1 MREARRDLTDRLP
14 AWARTVR
21 LRLAFTYSALLFV
34 ISALLVTGVYLA
46 VSNTIDSQ
54 PLQSK
59 TVEKVVK
66 KDGEYVL
73 KQGEQFEAADID
85 SIQKAVNQ
93 GTLDTLRNY
102 SGIALAVLFMISLG
116 VGWWVSGRV
125 LRPIG
130 AITATAREISAS
142 DLSRRIGATGP
153 HDELRTLADTI
164 DDMLQRLEDAFAAQ
178 RHLVDEVSHQLRNP
192 VAVVRTNVDA
202 VLANEHA
209 TLEQR
214 RQAATVVSRATVR
227 MGRMIEDLLATAR
240 QRSGAFEEVE
250 VDLSVLARQAV
261 EEYRLAT
268 ERAGIAL
275 DLRLESGPVVVAD
288 EEALTR
294 ALDNLLS
301 NAVRLS
307 ARDSTLT
314 VAVGSRGG
322 WAWLVVRD
330 EGPGITPEDQD
341 RVFDR
346 YFSNTDPDPEDSGHN
361 GSGIGLAIARQIV
374 EAHGGRLVLTST
386 VGVGSSFVIWV
397 PDRSPARAG
406 DRDASAPYDD
416 PLGRIQPDEI

>member
-1 MREARRDLTDRLP
+1 MY
-14 AWARTVR
+14 V
-21 LRLAFTYSALLFV
+21 
-34 ISALLVTGVYLA
+34 A
-46 VSNTIDSQ
+46 VSNAIDAR
-54 PLQSK
+54 PLESK

-102 SGIALAVLFMISLG
+102 SGISLAVLFMISLG

-125 LRPIG
+125 LRPIE

-214 RQAATVVSRATVR
+214 RQAAAVVSRATVR
-227 MGRMIEDLLATAR
+227 HGADDRGPAGHRAPAERCLRRGGGRPVGAGTAGR
-240 QRSGAFEEVE
+240 RGVP
-250 VDLSVLARQAV
+250 LGHG
-261 EEYRLAT
+261 T
-268 ERAGIAL
+268 RAGSPSTCAW
-275 DLRLESGPVVVAD
+275 RVGRSWSP
-288 EEALTR
+288 TR
-294 ALDNLLS
+294 
-301 NAVRLS
+301 R
-307 ARDSTLT
+307 R
-314 VAVGSRGG
+314 
-322 WAWLVVRD
+322 
-330 EGPGITPEDQD
+330 
-341 RVFDR
+341 
-346 YFSNTDPDPEDSGHN
+346 
-361 GSGIGLAIARQIV
+361 
-374 EAHGGRLVLTST
+374 
-386 VGVGSSFVIWV
+386 
-397 PDRSPARAG
+397 
-406 DRDASAPYDD
+406 
-416 PLGRIQPDEI
+416 

>member
-1 MREARRDLTDRLP
+1 M
-14 AWARTVR
+14 R

-46 VSNTIDSQ
+46 VSNAIDSR
-54 PLQSK
+54 PLESK

-330 EGPGITPEDQD
+330 EGPGIALEDQD

-361 GSGIGLAIARQIV
+361 GIG
-374 EAHGGRLVLTST
+374 H
-386 VGVGSSFVIWV
+386 
-397 PDRSPARAG
+397 RAG
-406 DRDASAPYDD
+406 DRAADRRGPRRPAGAHEHGGRGQLVRD
-416 PLGRIQPDEI
+416 LGARPQPRPGR